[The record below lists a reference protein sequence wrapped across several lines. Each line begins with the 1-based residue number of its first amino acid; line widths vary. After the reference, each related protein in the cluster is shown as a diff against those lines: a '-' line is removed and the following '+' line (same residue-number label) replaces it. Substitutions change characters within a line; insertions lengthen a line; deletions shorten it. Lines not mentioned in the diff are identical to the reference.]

1 MDMDTETF
9 AAVARRRFRPIAG
22 SRLLQGQCTRCG
34 QPMRVTVE
42 DAAKSLA
49 DDRHRIL
56 CLDCLPGGGGS
67 YGGSPQSR
75 ADNAYHGGRYH
86 SAEWEG

>member
-1 MDMDTETF
+1 MDAETI
-9 AAVARRRFRPIAG
+9 AAVARRRFAPIAG
-22 SRLLQGQCTRCG
+22 SRLLQGRCSRCG
-34 QPMRVTVE
+34 QTVRVTVE
-42 DAAKSLA
+42 AAAKSLTN
-49 DDRHRIL
+49 DYHQIW
-56 CLDCLPGGGGS
+56 CLDCTPGSGGS